1 MRVGEKI
8 RELRKAH
15 KMKQA
20 DLGKIISVSGGTV
33 SSWEIGRTQPTMD
46 IVKKLCEVFVISERD
61 FYKDILDL
69 APEPQ
74 PPTQLLKERQAE
86 RLLQYFYA
94 LNDFNKTKLLERG
107 EELQSLQGLSN
118 KGGTE
123 NGNS

>member
-1 MRVGEKI
+1 
-8 RELRKAH
+8 
-15 KMKQA
+15 
-20 DLGKIISVSGGTV
+20 
-33 SSWEIGRTQPTMD
+33 MD